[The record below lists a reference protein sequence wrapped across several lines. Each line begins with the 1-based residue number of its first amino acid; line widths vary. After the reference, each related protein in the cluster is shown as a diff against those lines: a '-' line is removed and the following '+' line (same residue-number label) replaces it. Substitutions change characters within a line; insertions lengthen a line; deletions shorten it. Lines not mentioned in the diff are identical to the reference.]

1 MDESLEKCHRE
12 VGNLHLLLA
21 AAYEE
26 MDFIRDRVDLL
37 AAARTAE
44 LGQTVA
50 DQTTLID
57 ERDAYIRELEA
68 AVDALREQ
76 LRLLEQQHDQL
87 VRDMTAPSRLATS
100 LVRRLR
106 GASRDE

>member
-1 MDESLEKCHRE
+1 MDESLEKCQRE

-26 MDFIRDRVDLL
+26 VDFIRDRVELL

-50 DQTTLID
+50 DQTALID
-57 ERDAYIRELEA
+57 ERDAYIRELDPRYDRSIASGHVIGEA
-68 AVDALREQ
+68 
-76 LRLLEQQHDQL
+76 
-87 VRDMTAPSRLATS
+87 TAWRHST
-100 LVRRLR
+100 
-106 GASRDE
+106 